1 MTILTIED
9 NEIAEVAQ
17 IVLTG
22 NNTPP
27 SSVPCLGPTYISLR
41 QNGQRQ
47 RAHWNY
53 SFDLTN
59 TLQAALPQ
67 VTSRTDTLEICFTH
81 RYRSISAAQLRKT
94 FSNVHVGIRGIEI
107 QYKDRMVRYSP
118 TTMLAR
124 NLTFT
129 KVFERFLEDN
139 DLSASE
145 LFQQG
150 MVQAFEARQVLISLG
165 TTVKAVTLHRG
176 NHIVPLASLSTE
188 TLGTMTTS
196 MGQWLMRQVKGD
208 GRLMYKYFPSRGKEA
223 TSNNLIRQFMATL
236 CLIRYAKM
244 TGRADHQIL
253 VTLNLNYNL
262 DQFYQ
267 TEGESDEALGFVI
280 YNGKAKLGAIALA
293 ALAILEY
300 CDLLSLDVQTSAY
313 GKYFQTLCRTLE
325 HLWQPDGS
333 FRTFLKPSDRNDNQN
348 FYPGEALLF
357 WAHLYQQTQDA
368 DLLEHC
374 RKSVRFYQSWHQHH
388 RNPAFIPW
396 HTQAYTL
403 LYQETGDRDFLNP
416 IFEMTDWLLAMQQW
430 ESAPYSD
437 VAGRFYKPKQPQY
450 GPPHASSTGV
460 YLEGLADA
468 YQLAIESEDYPRAQR
483 YQQVIWRGLRS
494 IRQLQFKSKA
504 DLFYISQISPVH
516 GGLRTTVYNN
526 VIRVDNVQHCLMALI
541 KLSQIPGFL
550 PHSASDSSLSAQMP
564 SQQPEQPATAQGI
577 SASEDFPAPKRIL
590 TATSGDSLK
599 YFRLL
604 LPQVNIQPF
613 LTEIATNEHLW
624 LKDTSR
630 QQKVTVQRETNAI
643 YLRSAVKP
651 FPIGESNG
659 NNVHASRQTK
669 LAQHFPKIMAWLN
682 NFSEQRKGE
691 LGRATIVRLAP
702 KGRVYRHIDKGD
714 YYRIRDRYHLVLHS
728 PAGSMLGAGDEWI
741 RMQPGEFWWFDN
753 NAPHEAY
760 NESDDWRI
768 HLIFDVLPYPL
779 QAISMKPT
787 STMVL

>member
-17 IVLTG
+17 IVLKG
-22 NNTPP
+22 NNAPP

-47 RAHWNY
+47 RSHWNY
-53 SFDLTN
+53 SFDLAN
-59 TLQAALPQ
+59 TLQAVLSQ

-107 QYKDRMVRYSP
+107 QYKDRVVRYSP
-118 TTMLAR
+118 TAMLAR

-165 TTVKAVTLHRG
+165 ATIKAVTLHRG

-188 TLGTMTTS
+188 TLETMTTS
-196 MGQWLMRQVKGD
+196 MGQWLIRQVKGD
-208 GRLMYKYFPSRGKEA
+208 GRLMYKYFPSRGQEA

-244 TGRADHQIL
+244 TGRADHQTL
-253 VTLNLNYNL
+253 ATLNLNYNL

-267 TEGESDEALGFVI
+267 TEGESDKALGFVI

-293 ALAILEY
+293 ALAILE
-300 CDLLSLDVQTSAY
+300 CCNLRSLDVHTSAY
-313 GKYFQTLCRTLE
+313 REHFQALCRTLE

-333 FRTFLKPSDRNDNQN
+333 FHTFLKPSDRNDNQN

-357 WAHLYQQTQDA
+357 WAHLYQRTQDA
-368 DLLEHC
+368 DLLERC
-374 RKSVRFYQSWHQHH
+374 RKSVHFYQSWHQHH

-403 LYQETGDRDFLNP
+403 LYRETGDRDFLNP

-430 ESAPYSD
+430 ESAPYGD
-437 VAGRFYKPKQPQY
+437 VAGRFYNPKHPEF

-468 YQLAIESEDYPRAQR
+468 YQLAIESEDYTRAQR

-494 IRQLQFKSKA
+494 IRQLQFKGKT
-504 DLFYISQISPVH
+504 DLFYISKISPVH

-541 KLSQIPGFL
+541 KLGQIPGFL
-550 PHSASDSSLSAQMP
+550 PHDLRSEQTTPQHPELAKSAAPQVIPASD
-564 SQQPEQPATAQGI
+564 
-577 SASEDFPAPKRIL
+577 DFPVPKRIR
-590 TATSGDSLK
+590 TANSGDSLK
-599 YFRLL
+599 YFRLV
-604 LPQVNIQPF
+604 LPQVDIQSF
-613 LTEIATNEHLW
+613 LAEVAINEHLW

-651 FPIGESNG
+651 FPPGESNG
-659 NNVHASRQTK
+659 NNVHASHQTRF
-669 LAQHFPKIMAWLN
+669 AQHFPKIMAWLN
-682 NFSEQRKGE
+682 NFSEQCEGE

-728 PAGSMLGAGDEWI
+728 PAGSLLGAGDEWI
-741 RMQPGEFWWFDN
+741 RMQSGEFWWFDN

-768 HLIFDVLPYPL
+768 HLIFDVLPSPL
-779 QAISMKPT
+779 QAISIKST
-787 STMVL
+787 STMVF